1 MATKPAIKKA
11 TATSDTHMH
20 YHPPEHL
27 TLKIVIA
34 MGVGIVIGL
43 LFKLF
48 PNSKFV
54 YDTLV
59 DGILATGGTIFITI
73 MKMLVVPIV
82 FVSLVCGTTSLHDG
96 KAIGRMGL
104 KTMGLYLFTTALA
117 ITLALSFSAL
127 FHIGGD
133 AHLTTNTHFISKP
146 APSLKEVFTGMF
158 PSNPLEAMAKGD
170 MLQII
175 VFSILFGAAVAFSGK
190 PGKRVALYFND
201 LNSVFMK
208 LIMMLLQVAPYG
220 IFCLIANLFARMGF
234 SVIFTLIE
242 YFFTVLFVLF
252 FHVIL
257 SNSLLLKVLGRL
269 NPIIFFKKM
278 WVTMLF
284 AFSTSSSSASIPVV
298 LNTVV
303 ERLGVSNSIGS
314 FIVPLGATINMD
326 GTAIMQGVATVF
338 IANSYG
344 ISIGLTGFLTVILT
358 ATLASIGTAGVPGV
372 GLITLTM
379 VLQQVGLPVE
389 GIALIV
395 GVDRLL
401 DMVRTAVNV
410 TGDSAV
416 ACVVGKSEKKL
427 KLQIYND
434 PDMD

>member
-1 MATKPAIKKA
+1 MSKRQNTTNAVHSTLPE
-11 TATSDTHMH
+11 HH
-20 YHPPEHL
+20 HPPKNL
-27 TLKIVIA
+27 TTQIMIG
-34 MGVGIVIGL
+34 MGAGILVGL
-43 LFKLF
+43 AFKLF
-48 PNSKFV
+48 PDSLFIH
-54 YDTLV
+54 DTIV
-59 DGILATGGTIFITI
+59 DGLLATGGTIFITI
-73 MKMLVVPIV
+73 MKMLIVPIV

-104 KTMGLYLFTTALA
+104 KTMGLYICTTTLA
-117 ITLALSFSAL
+117 ITLALVFSSL
-127 FHIGGD
+127 FHVGEGS
-133 AHLTTNTHFISKP
+133 HLTTTGTFIVKE
-146 APSLKEVFTGMF
+146 APTLKEVFTNMF
-158 PSNPLEAMAKGD
+158 PSNPLAAMAQGD

-175 VFSILFGAAVAFSGK
+175 VFSILFGVAIAFCGK

-201 LNSVFMK
+201 LNAVFMK
-208 LIMMLLQVAPYG
+208 LILMLLKIAPYG

-234 SVIFTLIE
+234 SIILTLIK
-242 YFFTVLFVLF
+242 YFLTVLFVLF
-252 FHVIL
+252 FHAVL
-257 SNSLLLKVLGRL
+257 SNSILLKLLASL
-269 NPIIFFKKM
+269 NPITFFKKM
-278 WVTMLF
+278 WITMLF

-303 ERLGVSNSIGS
+303 KRFGVSNSIAS

-344 ISIGLTGFLTVILT
+344 IPLGLTGFLTVILT

-401 DMVRTAVNV
+401 DMIRTAVNV
-410 TGDSAV
+410 TGDCAV

-427 KLQIYND
+427 KFNTFND
-434 PDMD
+434 PDAE